1 MTCVHGLAPACLN
14 SVEAAGMRGYNL
26 LRLFS
31 FPQTSQQLHHALLY
45 LLHPCSRPAG
55 KGVKF
60 VYNSLYLFYK
70 KLCRYLFSRRERG
83 TKAAIRARVKN
94 IGIKTPA
101 LLLLFGTMPNW
112 VFAIEPP
119 VTTGFKV
126 VAGHPRIYLNQEHI
140 QKIRAAASGFL
151 PFYNTGFP
159 QSAGVLAFDI
169 KPAPQKPSNQYLGN
183 QVFDTFD
190 NNRNHVFIRH
200 IDEVNPG
207 TGLTSCNTQPD
218 DNQTVCMQIALQSN
232 KGFYVAA
239 LNFPLSANQWQKL
252 TIAWNATSHTASL
265 KIDNTAPKPLKWKN
279 NGGNTFYE
287 WRPDQQHF
295 VFAGGDG
302 LDNIRLGSL
311 KVTANSILTD
321 AWSQFYGN
329 ALAIASLL
337 NHGKS
342 PVDARDGHPE
352 IARVLGLAY
361 LVTEDKQFLSAALAY
376 ANRLLAVVPRDS
388 GGDYFQAFRIE
399 AMGIIYDW
407 LFSAMNTINS
417 NSGRTYGNDLATAIL
432 ETIKFQGEFICGK
445 GNDLTTDWRCRS
457 QASPDALSGHSYS
470 NNTGISTALLA
481 IIGEHMELSDLL
493 YTEYLNF
500 VSLYN
505 PVRAWLSIDG
515 GSHMGWGYGAVYSA
529 LDSIQLWD
537 NAITGAPSM
546 KAAWQGK
553 LIDRFIYGLRGDLTF
568 PTSGD
573 SLTRSP
579 ADELVA
585 TFALTAS
592 RDFGNRPAQ
601 HFYNRWILPSA
612 NDNTYRLAD
621 LLYWEPSLQESSIDN
636 LDYSRWFRNA
646 GQVLMRDTWDY
657 PKATLLEFKSTS
669 FWSQNHHHLDQN
681 AFTLFYKAPLLV
693 DSGIYDDYNSEH
705 WRNYFI
711 RTIAHNTLTV
721 WDPSES
727 FGKIMQFA
735 ISNDGGQKIMPVGL
749 PTLTQI
755 QEGGSNHLDGIVRY
769 EYTPDI
775 TYVVGNASKAYSDA
789 KLDQSKGFL
798 RSIVFL
804 RHPDF
809 WGHPVAVVFDQVTA
823 KAGKAGLKKRFLL
836 HCVHEPE
843 PLGGESIGPGQ
854 YLMKGDTLTIRN
866 GRGML
871 FSQTLLPENPA
882 LIKIGGVDTLG
893 DHRFLVENMDQSG
906 KYQLQ
911 NFPPNLGS
919 GKVNADM
926 GAWRIEVTAPVHTQ
940 KEYFL
945 HVLSVAYN
953 GATSMPPIAQNLS
966 SDNAAVALL
975 DGSQIIAF
983 SKSENAVDQLSWDM
997 PVANAKMFIAGLL
1010 PDTLFAVST
1019 EHAGTGEKPY
1029 RVTVVKSETGAF
1041 RTSPQGT
1048 LTR

>member
-1 MTCVHGLAPACLN
+1 LFRYQPKPDWVCYPVRRVSCIDQK
-14 SVEAAGMRGYNL
+14 SAATSKRLGRGCK
-26 LRLFS
+26 
-31 FPQTSQQLHHALLY
+31 P
-45 LLHPCSRPAG
+45 RPAWE
-55 KGVKF
+55 
-60 VYNSLYLFYK
+60 YS
-70 KLCRYLFSRRERG
+70 
-83 TKAAIRARVKN
+83 
-94 IGIKTPA
+94 GIKTSA
-101 LLLLFGTMPNW
+101 LLLLLGTMPNW

-119 VTTGFKV
+119 VSPGFEV
-126 VAGHPRIYLNQEHI
+126 VAGHPRIYLNQDRI
-140 QKIRAAASGFL
+140 NKIRAAASHSLSFSNTAFL
-151 PFYNTGFP
+151 RN
-159 QSAGVLAFDI
+159 AGDLSFDI
-169 KPAPQKPSNQYLGN
+169 KPVPQKPSDQNLGN
-183 QVFDTFD
+183 EVFDKYD
-190 NNRNHVFIRH
+190 NNRNHIFIRH
-200 IDEVNPG
+200 IDEANPE
-207 TGLTSCNTQPD
+207 TGLTSCYTQPD
-218 DNQTVCMQIALQSN
+218 DKQTVCMQIALQSS

-239 LNFPLSANQWQKL
+239 LNFPLRANKWQKL
-252 TIAWNATSHTASL
+252 TIAWNATSHVASV
-265 KIDNTAPKPLKWKN
+265 KIDDTAPKPLKWKK

-295 VFAGGDG
+295 VFAGRDG

-329 ALAIASLL
+329 ALKIASQL

-361 LVTEDKQFLSAALAY
+361 LVTEDRQFLSAALAY
-376 ANRLLAVVPRDS
+376 ANQLLAVVPRDS

-407 LFSAMNTINS
+407 LFSAMNTINPD
-417 NSGRTYGNDLATAIL
+417 SGRSYGNDLAAAIL
-432 ETIKFQGEFICGK
+432 ETIEFQGEFICGK
-445 GNDLTTDWRCRS
+445 GNGLTADWRCRS
-457 QASPDALSGHSYS
+457 QASPDALSGHSHS

-481 IIGEHMELSDLL
+481 IIDEHPELNDLL
-493 YTEYLNF
+493 HTEYLNF

-515 GSHMGWGYGAVYSA
+515 GSHMGWGYGAVYSV

-537 NAITGAPSM
+537 NVITGAPSM
-546 KAAWQGK
+546 KADWQGK

-573 SLTRSP
+573 SLYRSP
-579 ADELVA
+579 EDEQVV
-585 TFALTAS
+585 TFALIAS

-601 HFYNRWILPSA
+601 YFYNHWISAAA
-612 NDNTYRLAD
+612 NDKKYRLAD

-646 GQVLMRDTWDY
+646 GQVLMRDSWDY

-669 FWSQNHHHLDQN
+669 FFSLNHHHLDQN

-705 WRNYFI
+705 WRNYFT

-727 FGKIMQFA
+727 YGKIMQFA

-775 TYVVGNASKAYSDA
+775 TYVAGNASKAYSDT
-789 KLDQSKGFL
+789 KLDQNKGFL

-804 RHPDF
+804 RHSGF
-809 WGHPVAVVFDQVTA
+809 WEHPVAVVFDQVTA
-823 KAGKAGLKKRFLL
+823 QADKADLKKRFLL

-843 PLGGESIGPGQ
+843 PLGGESIGLGQ

-871 FSQTLLPENPA
+871 FSQTLLPENPV
-882 LIKIGGVDTLG
+882 LTKIGGVDASG
-893 DHRFLVENMDQSG
+893 DYRFLVENMDQSG
-906 KYQLQ
+906 RYQLE
-911 NFPPNLGS
+911 NFPPNPGS

-926 GAWRIEVTAPVHTQ
+926 GAWRIEISAPVPSQ
-940 KEYFL
+940 EEYFL
-945 HVLSVAYN
+945 HVLSVADN
-953 GATSMPPIAQNLS
+953 SKTAKPPKAQNLS
-966 SDNAAVALL
+966 SENAAVALL
-975 DGSQIIAF
+975 DNSQVLAF
-983 SKSENAVDQLSWDM
+983 GKSEKAVDQLSWDM

-1019 EHAGTGEKPY
+1019 ERAGAGDKPY
-1029 RVTVVKSETGAF
+1029 RVTVVKSGTGAF